1 MAKERYWS
9 KNSPEEKWDY
19 IVIGSGMGGM
29 TTAAMLSH
37 FGKKVLVLEQHYVP
51 GGFTHTFRRRGYE
64 WDVGVHA
71 VGEVTIHTLPGRILH
86 SLTEGKLEWNDLGE
100 HYEEMYYPDN
110 FTIRFPNHPKKFKK
124 ILLEKFPN
132 EKEAIEEYFRL
143 IREVSASMR
152 PYYLSR
158 ILPKWASSLGD
169 ATLAQKAQKFLTMK
183 TQDVILSLTEN
194 YQLQQIF
201 VAQWG
206 YYGSL
211 PKDSSFAMQALVV
224 RHFSHGGYYPIGGSG
239 VIAQRLL
246 HKVTESGGWT
256 RICADVKEIMI
267 EKGKAVGVEMVDGEK
282 IYAQKIVSATGVLS
296 TITRLLPSELQQEEW
311 VQKIQSDTRP
321 SPAHICLYIGF
332 KGDIRKAGCSGANK
346 WFWKTWEMKDR
357 EWDFN
362 REDAK
367 DNCPLLYCSFPS
379 LKDPKHDPG
388 EEQRHT
394 GEVVTFVPWDSF
406 EKWKNSKWRKRG
418 EDYEVLK
425 KELQETMLKQFL
437 ENMPQLEAF
446 IDYVELSTPLST
458 EFFNRSMKGAIY
470 GIEPTPERFQNPW
483 LRPKSPIPNLYL
495 SGSDIASVGVI
506 GAMMG
511 GVLCASAA
519 EPIKAIPYLRSLM

>member
-1 MAKERYWS
+1 
-9 KNSPEEKWDY
+9 
-19 IVIGSGMGGM
+19 
-29 TTAAMLSH
+29 
-37 FGKKVLVLEQHYVP
+37 
-51 GGFTHTFRRRGYE
+51 
-64 WDVGVHA
+64 
-71 VGEVTIHTLPGRILH
+71 
-86 SLTEGKLEWNDLGE
+86 LTD
-100 HYEEMYYPDN
+100 
-110 FTIRFPNHPKKFKK
+110 
-124 ILLEKFPN
+124 
-132 EKEAIEEYFRL
+132 
-143 IREVSASMR
+143 
-152 PYYLSR
+152 
-158 ILPKWASSLGD
+158 
-169 ATLAQKAQKFLTMK
+169 
-183 TQDVILSLTEN
+183 N

-256 RICADVKEIMI
+256 RICADVKEIII

-282 IYAQKIVSATGVLS
+282 IYAPNIVSATGVLS
-296 TITRLLPSELQQEEW
+296 TITRLLPQESQKEEW

-332 KGDIRKAGCSGANK
+332 KGDIRNAGCSGANK
-346 WFWKTWEMKDR
+346 WFWKEWEMKDR

-362 REDAK
+362 HEDSK
-367 DNCPLLYCSFPS
+367 DHCPLLYCSFPS

-406 EKWKNSKWRKRG
+406 AKWKDSKWRKRG

-425 KELQETMLKQFL
+425 KRLQETMLKQFL
-437 ENMPQLEAF
+437 ENMPQLEEF

-458 EFFNRSMKGAIY
+458 EYFNRSMKGAIY